1 MSYTAEVTEVQ
12 YQDRARNSD
21 KFYRVY
27 LLSDDEN
34 SDYRVVFQ
42 WGRRGARGQSQ
53 NSVYP
58 TRSQAEAAAATKMR
72 SKTDKGYV
80 ESYHRE
86 LPGVSDDVLE
96 LAGVNRFATKTEQP
110 NPDPFVRLTLDV
122 DRCRRLAMGDE
133 TEVVEA
139 ITVRRTLL
147 DQLAE
152 LRTSVSRAEGEVE
165 IVDMLL
171 AAKVG

>member
-1 MSYTAEVTEVQ
+1 MTYTAEVTEVQ

-21 KFYRVY
+21 KYYRVY
-27 LLSDDEN
+27 VLSDHEAG
-34 SDYRVVFQ
+34 DYRTVFQ
-42 WGRRGARGQSQ
+42 WGRRGSLGQHQ
-53 NSVYP
+53 NSVYANAG
-58 TRSQAEAAAATKMR
+58 QARLAAQTKLN

-80 ESYHRE
+80 ETYHRE

-96 LAGVNRFATKTEQP
+96 MAGVNLFGKATEAP
-110 NPDPFVRLTLDV
+110 SADPFVRLTLDV
-122 DRCRRLAMGDE
+122 DKCRRLAMGDE
-133 TEVVEA
+133 TQVVEA
-139 ITVRRTLL
+139 ITIRKTLL
-147 DQLAE
+147 EQLAE